1 MGTSPMVATEMYEY
15 LKDEI
20 SDVILIYT
28 DNAYVKN
35 GTLAVK
41 ASLEDKFH
49 AHVHLQK
56 LNFDDIKTDNDLIMF
71 IKVISEIAKKEKE
84 KFGIEKV
91 IINASGGRKI
101 ETIILSIYASIFSFD
116 RVYNIINKNV
126 QNYNEEYEKIR
137 DKILQFNDENYKEKY
152 SEYKDKIDPIFY
164 PDMDNLYFLTVPVVK
179 LPPDEIN
186 NIKTALT
193 SNSIDDSDLSPYKL
207 KSYRDSGFITY
218 DSSRIYKTELGDI
231 ILNYIR

>member
-1 MGTSPMVATEMYEY
+1 MVATEMYEY

-41 ASLEDKFH
+41 ASLEDRFH
-49 AHVHLQK
+49 AYVHLQK
-56 LNFDDIKTDNDLIMF
+56 LNFDDIKTDNDMITF
-71 IKVISEIAKKEKE
+71 IKVISEIAKTEKE

-101 ETIILSIYASIFSFD
+101 ETIILSIYASILSFD

-152 SEYKDKIDPIFY
+152 REYKDKIDPIFY
-164 PDMDNLYFLTVPVVK
+164 PDMDNLYFLKVPVVK

-193 SNSIDDSDLSPYKL
+193 SNSIEYSDLLPYKL

-218 DSSRIYKTELGDI
+218 DSSRIYRTQMGEI
-231 ILNYIR
+231 ILNYLQ